1 MSLLMICEI
10 LELFVNTLTADDI
23 YSLRNSE
30 VSQQPIK
37 MQLSK
42 KRMNLLQF
50 FIPFPKPASILEHFE
65 KKDDFHSL
73 YISEVTECERSS

>member
-10 LELFVNTLTADDI
+10 LELFVNTLTADDS

-50 FIPFPKPASILEHFE
+50 FIPFPKSTSILEHFE
-65 KKDDFHSL
+65 KKDDLHSL